1 MSQIEIEEETVWYNT
16 DTKINNISAILPEE
30 YIYII
35 LLTISLLYSIRLLK
49 S

>member
-1 MSQIEIEEETVWYNT
+1 MSQIEIEEETVWIPVT
-16 DTKINNISAILPEE
+16 TINDISAILPEE

-35 LLTISLLYSIRLLK
+35 LLIFSLLYSIRLLK